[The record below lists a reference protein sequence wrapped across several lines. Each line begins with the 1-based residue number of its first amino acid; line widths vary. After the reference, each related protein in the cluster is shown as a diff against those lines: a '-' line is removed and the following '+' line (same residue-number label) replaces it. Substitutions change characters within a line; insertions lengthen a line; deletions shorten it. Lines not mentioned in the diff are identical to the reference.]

1 MTKQIDESLKVTSTI
16 SPNYSSET
24 LQALAEAEKI
34 STHPEGFEGFS
45 SAADLIGS
53 IKNEKD

>member
-1 MTKQIDESLKVTSTI
+1 MTKQIDESLKVTSAI

-34 STHPEGFEGFS
+34 S
-45 SAADLIGS
+45 
-53 IKNEKD
+53 